1 MRSIAC
7 VAVLCLFS
15 LWGYSKSRAL
25 RIRAM
30 IMRAFG
36 SDIQRLC
43 REIKHRPREL
53 RNMVLCFE
61 GSELEGF
68 WKLLGESLGTC
79 ERAEEAWREAA
90 MWRGFNVLGERER
103 EIILLCGSGLGIS
116 PSEPQLNAAQRAYEE
131 AFSRG
136 EELDREAAAKGGMFT
151 KVGVLMGIDIV
162 LRIAGIGI
170 LVAIICQLLKQ
181 TGRDDIAMLAALA
194 GLVITLSLV
203 VGEISTL
210 LDQVKRIFG
219 L

>member
-25 RIRAM
+25 RIRAA

-36 SDIQRLC
+36 TDIQRLC

-151 KVGVLMGIDIV
+151 KVGVLMGI
-162 LRIAGIGI
+162 G
-170 LVAIICQLLKQ
+170 
-181 TGRDDIAMLAALA
+181 AAL
-194 GLVITLSLV
+194 
-203 VGEISTL
+203 L
-210 LDQVKRIFG
+210 LI
-219 L
+219 

>member
-36 SDIQRLC
+36 TDIQRLC

-103 EIILLCGSGLGIS
+103 EIRFPGPWGQVGDCLQG
-116 PSEPQLNAAQRAYEE
+116 PPQR
-131 AFSRG
+131 
-136 EELDREAAAKGGMFT
+136 K
-151 KVGVLMGIDIV
+151 KI
-162 LRIAGIGI
+162 
-170 LVAIICQLLKQ
+170 
-181 TGRDDIAMLAALA
+181 
-194 GLVITLSLV
+194 
-203 VGEISTL
+203 
-210 LDQVKRIFG
+210 
-219 L
+219 

>member
-36 SDIQRLC
+36 TDIQRLC

-53 RNMVLCFE
+53 RNMMLCFE

-68 WKLLGESLGTC
+68 WKLLGESLEDC
-79 ERAEEAWREAA
+79 ERAEEAWRRAA
-90 MWRGFNVLGERER
+90 AWRGFNVLEERER

-116 PSEPQLNAAQRAYEE
+116 PSEPQLSAAQRAGEE
-131 AFSRG
+131 ALARSG
-136 EELDREAAAKGGMFT
+136 ELQKEASAKGVMFT
-151 KVGVLMGIDIV
+151 KVGVLMGI
-162 LRIAGIGI
+162 G
-170 LVAIICQLLKQ
+170 
-181 TGRDDIAMLAALA
+181 AAL
-194 GLVITLSLV
+194 
-203 VGEISTL
+203 L
-210 LDQVKRIFG
+210 LI
-219 L
+219 

>member
-61 GSELEGF
+61 GSELVA
-68 WKLLGESLGTC
+68 S
-79 ERAEEAWREAA
+79 
-90 MWRGFNVLGERER
+90 
-103 EIILLCGSGLGIS
+103 GSCWGKA
-116 PSEPQLNAAQRAYEE
+116 SEPVSGRRK
-131 AFSRG
+131 RG
-136 EELDREAAAKGGMFT
+136 
-151 KVGVLMGIDIV
+151 
-162 LRIAGIGI
+162 
-170 LVAIICQLLKQ
+170 
-181 TGRDDIAMLAALA
+181 GRPQCGADLTYWEKER
-194 GLVITLSLV
+194 G
-203 VGEISTL
+203 
-210 LDQVKRIFG
+210 R
-219 L
+219 

>member
-79 ERAEEAWREAA
+79 ERAEEAWPQ
-90 MWRGFNVLGERER
+90 
-103 EIILLCGSGLGIS
+103 CG
-116 PSEPQLNAAQRAYEE
+116 
-131 AFSRG
+131 
-136 EELDREAAAKGGMFT
+136 
-151 KVGVLMGIDIV
+151 
-162 LRIAGIGI
+162 
-170 LVAIICQLLKQ
+170 
-181 TGRDDIAMLAALA
+181 AALTYWEKER
-194 GLVITLSLV
+194 G
-203 VGEISTL
+203 
-210 LDQVKRIFG
+210 R
-219 L
+219 

>member
-61 GSELEGF
+61 GEI
-68 WKLLGESLGTC
+68 LGTC

-116 PSEPQLNAAQRAYEE
+116 PYEPQLNAAQRAYEE

-151 KVGVLMGIDIV
+151 KVGVLMGI
-162 LRIAGIGI
+162 G
-170 LVAIICQLLKQ
+170 
-181 TGRDDIAMLAALA
+181 AAL
-194 GLVITLSLV
+194 
-203 VGEISTL
+203 L
-210 LDQVKRIFG
+210 LI
-219 L
+219 